1 MLGPEGRLLFLE
13 HVRSPDPRLRRWQE
27 RVRWPWGKLLGGCDP
42 ARDPVGTIRE
52 AGLRVLELDEFDGRW
67 LPVVR
72 PHVMG
77 VAAR

>member
-1 MLGPEGRLLFLE
+1 MPIAAKAIQ
-13 HVRSPDPRLRRWQE
+13 V
-27 RVRWPWGKLLGGCDP
+27 LGGWNDAYT